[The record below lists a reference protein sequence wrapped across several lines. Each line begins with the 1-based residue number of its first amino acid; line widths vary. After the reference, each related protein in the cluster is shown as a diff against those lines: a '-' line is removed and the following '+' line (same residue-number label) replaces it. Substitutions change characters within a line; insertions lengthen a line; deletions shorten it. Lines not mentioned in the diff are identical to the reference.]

1 MDKFVLRSKVDD
13 EFITWDENGEV
24 TKVKEETWLQKIINY
39 VRGLF
44 LRILRKYRKE
54 INEEKK

>member
-1 MDKFVLRSKVDD
+1 MDNFVLRSKVDD